1 MVTWFYPVRFPA
13 RPRIPLWLHK
23 YGNFCC
29 YAGPEPT
36 IPSFFAFLEAKQ
48 QWLATRFLAFDPVA
62 DSLLTVINE
71 SKESAMNSRIKI
83 VKRNE
88 ISEPNQITTN
98 SKPTEL
104 VRNREMVSVV
114 KSWIDEFKLRSK
126 QESRVTLPLLN
137 KA

>member
-1 MVTWFYPVRFPA
+1 MV
-13 RPRIPLWLHK
+13 
-23 YGNFCC
+23 
-29 YAGPEPT
+29 
-36 IPSFFAFLEAKQ
+36 
-48 QWLATRFLAFDPVA
+48 ATRLLAFDPVA

-104 VRNREMVSVV
+104 VRNRVMVSVV

>member
-1 MVTWFYPVRFPA
+1 
-13 RPRIPLWLHK
+13 
-23 YGNFCC
+23 
-29 YAGPEPT
+29 
-36 IPSFFAFLEAKQ
+36 
-48 QWLATRFLAFDPVA
+48 VA

-126 QESRVTLPLLN
+126 QEARVTLPLLN